1 MILCIDDIDIHYI
14 DSMETD
20 VGYINVDTRIQR
32 YK

>member
-14 DSMETD
+14 DGMETD